1 MENTH
6 VIPPSDNTIPE
17 STLSKEQIVNWYMT
31 DVLEGNDPKNVY
43 LFSKNHGIQEA
54 DFYVF
59 FNDFEGVKKYFFE
72 LIAEKTIATLN
83 VSEQYNNYAS
93 REKLLSFYYTAFG
106 NFTANRSFVLHLLS
120 RNKFENLRLL
130 SGFRKRFIDY
140 VRTLD
145 IEKLNLKQKDL
156 NRFQDRAME
165 EGAWAQF
172 LVIFKF
178 WLQDSSTGFEKTD
191 VFIEKAVTAG
201 FDVLNVKPLKSIADL
216 GKFIFKEFNPVL

>member
-1 MENTH
+1 MENTQ
-6 VIPPSDNTIPE
+6 VIPSDDNTVHE
-17 STLSKEQIVNWYMT
+17 NTLSKEQIVNWYMT
-31 DVLEGNDPKNVY
+31 DVLEGNNPKNVY
-43 LFSKNHGIQEA
+43 LFSKNHGIQET

-59 FNDFEGVKKYFFE
+59 FNDFEGVKRYFFD

-83 VSEQYNNYAS
+83 VSEQYNNYS
-93 REKLLSFYYTAFG
+93 SKEKLLSFYYTAFG
-106 NFTANRSFVLHLLS
+106 NLTANRSFVLEVLT
-120 RNKFENLRLL
+120 RNKFENIRLL
-130 SGFRKRFIDY
+130 SGFRNLFINY

-145 IEKLNLKQKDL
+145 IEKLNLRQKDL
-156 NRFQDRAME
+156 NKFQDRAME

-191 VFIEKAVTAG
+191 IFIEKAVTAG

-216 GKFIFKEFNPVL
+216 GKFIFKEFNPVM